1 MRYLI
6 EIATDNDAFFP
17 EPGPELA
24 RILRQLAERIESAGP
39 EELGAG
45 VRIPLQ
51 GGHRFHGKLD
61 SDSTASWTP
70 IPGQA
75 GHLK

>member
-24 RILRQLAERIESAGP
+24 RILRQLAERIATASP
-39 EELGAG
+39 DELAAG
-45 VRIPLQ
+45 VRLRDYN
-51 GGHRFHGKLD
+51 GNRVGSATL
-61 SDSTASWTP
+61 TEE
-70 IPGQA
+70 
-75 GHLK
+75 

>member
-24 RILRQLAERIESAGP
+24 RILRHLAERIETASP
-39 EELGAG
+39 DELAAG
-45 VRIPLQ
+45 VRL
-51 GGHRFHGKLD
+51 LD
-61 SDSTASWTP
+61 YNGNRVGSATLAED
-70 IPGQA
+70 
-75 GHLK
+75 

>member
-45 VRIPLQ
+45 VRL
-51 GGHRFHGKLD
+51 LD
-61 SDSTASWTP
+61 YNGNGVGRATLVAE
-70 IPGQA
+70 
-75 GHLK
+75 

>member
-24 RILRQLAERIESAGP
+24 RILRQLAERIESADP

-45 VRIPLQ
+45 VRL
-51 GGHRFHGKLD
+51 LD
-61 SDSTASWTP
+61 YNGNGVGRATLVAE
-70 IPGQA
+70 
-75 GHLK
+75 